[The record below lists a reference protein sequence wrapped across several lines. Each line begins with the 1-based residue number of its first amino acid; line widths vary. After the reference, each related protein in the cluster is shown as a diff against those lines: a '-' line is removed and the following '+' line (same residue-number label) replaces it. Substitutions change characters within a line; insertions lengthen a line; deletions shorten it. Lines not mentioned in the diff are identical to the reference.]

1 MRTCSVAG
9 ENVGQFTA
17 EKNDFL
23 RFQGTVA
30 RFCRWGGQKS
40 KIAYFSFSGF
50 FVLKIIHISLLL
62 TELLTKSWV
71 AFFETQCT
79 CCVATHFRQ
88 GSRFTFS
95 FFTCFFLNATVDCY
109 QFFSHEL
116 WLPTIYLLTSFVTT
130 AYLLCHVTYVCFGGT
145 DFPFIFEIIDPQ
157 FICLLGSS
165 SAFTNKRTWVLHKN
179 SI

>member
-1 MRTCSVAG
+1 MLDNLLPKKMTFCVFKVQWLDFAG
-9 ENVGQFTA
+9 EVDKKAKLLTSVFQDFLYWNYSYQFTFDWVIN
-17 EKNDFL
+17 K
-23 RFQGTVA
+23 
-30 RFCRWGGQKS
+30 
-40 KIAYFSFSGF
+40 
-50 FVLKIIHISLLL
+50 
-62 TELLTKSWV
+62 TKSWV

-165 SAFTNKRTWVLHKN
+165 SAFTTKRTWVLHKN